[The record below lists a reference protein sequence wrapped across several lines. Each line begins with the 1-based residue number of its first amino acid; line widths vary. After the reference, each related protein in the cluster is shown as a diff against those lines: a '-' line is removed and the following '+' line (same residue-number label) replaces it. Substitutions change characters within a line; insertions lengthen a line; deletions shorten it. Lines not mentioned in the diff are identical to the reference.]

1 MSEKAEIIASPE
13 IKKYFAMLNQEI
25 QEKYKIAQQARSL
38 GKDPILEVESLPV
51 HDLAERTESIVGPK
65 GVAVR
70 FREVFK
76 EMKGNRLK
84 TTFKIFEEI
93 VTGKLYE
100 EPDEA
105 KRLEQGIKTAMT
117 IETEGVV
124 VSPIDGVPKV
134 EINKNPDGSRY
145 VDVYYAGPIRAAG
158 GKISALPL
166 MLGDYARK
174 FLELGVYKPTDE
186 EVERYVEEVMIYQH
200 EIISRQLVL
209 TEDEIRLIAR
219 NCPTC
224 INGVPTEEREVAVHK
239 DLPRIPS
246 NRIRGGAGLVITEG
260 VALKAD
266 WILEKT
272 KQFGLDWSWLEKII
286 KIEKKSD
293 SKIELKK
300 NFKYLNGLAAG
311 RPLLCYPMAVGG
323 FRGRYGRGRNTGLMA
338 KAINPSTMILLDEFI
353 AVGTHIKI
361 ERPGKA
367 AQLFP
372 CTTIDGPIV
381 LLKNGEVMRV
391 NSKELAEEIRPMVK
405 KILFLGDLL
414 IPYGDYRKSAH
425 PLTPSPY
432 VEEWYALE
440 LQKAMPEKSFKETM
454 QQTFEKSL
462 IKNENELSF
471 KETMKIVN
479 AMNDIEAVE
488 ASEKFKIP
496 LNPKFIHYYK
506 LLELNELKFLTQEL
520 HSAEIVKE
528 ENKIKKIRLIHND
541 VLKSLLEKIGI
552 PHKLVGEKIVI
563 EEEFAFS
570 FLKTFGVIDSRKDFL
585 GENIFQALLQLGGIE
600 IKDKCGT
607 FIGARMGRPEQAKP
621 REMKG
626 NPHSLFPIALTG
638 GATRSMNKSMD
649 FSAKGKQ
656 GMIQVEISL
665 FKCPQCSSI
674 IPTFVCNKCNV
685 RANKIWHCAKCS
697 SILDSD
703 FCKKCNIKGKS
714 SSERNIEFNELM
726 NHALSNLKTR
736 MPDIVKGVKGLI
748 SDKKIPEALEKGI
761 LRSKHGIH
769 VFRDGT
775 TRFELLN
782 AVITHFKPREIGLSV
797 EKVKE
802 FGYSHDIEGKEI
814 TSEEQI
820 IEIFPQDIIVNETCG
835 DWLVKV
841 AGFCDEL
848 LEKVYMLP
856 HVYDAK
862 TKNDLIGELVI
873 GLAPHTS
880 AGVVARIIGYTKAR
894 VGFGHPYFIT
904 AKRRNCLTGDTP
916 VLIQNG
922 HKMKSVAINHFD
934 DGSLNEEIPLEN
946 VFTYTIDEQGKLQ
959 TRKVN
964 ALLKQKSPKQLLQFK
979 TKYGRE
985 ITTTPNHKL
994 LTFDGKKVFE
1004 KECSEFKEGEP
1015 LLSLHS
1021 IQSGNELKEFN
1032 VLEFYLKKP
1041 LLQKKLLRV
1050 HGAKKEL
1057 VNWIKSNEGYVETS
1071 KRIGY
1076 ANWKKMHTAIDFN
1089 SVPLNLFELLLKDM
1103 KKETTDFS
1111 NARIGYNKQKSTIP
1125 AIIKFN
1131 KELGEI
1137 IGYFLADGYSRT
1149 TREKNPKKFVYQVN
1163 FVSDEREITQRMHN
1177 SIKQIFGR
1185 ETTIEKRKLDH
1196 ITLSGR
1202 VYYEFFTEMLSTGSN
1217 AKNKRVPY
1225 LLLNS
1230 PKDCLQGLLAGYI
1243 VGDGHINENSIKMTS
1258 INQGLINDFGLV
1270 CNLLG
1275 LFPHFINEKEREI
1288 KSGYLKEFYAKKGKT
1303 ISVHSFG
1310 IRLYSEDL
1318 QAIGKYLFGKK
1329 AEKFEEIMQTHNFRK
1344 KYLKTIGN
1352 FALDPIVEIKKIE
1365 SKEEWVYDLMVE
1377 GEKNYIAGFG
1387 NLAVY
1392 DCDGDQDSVMLLMD
1406 ALLNFSESYLSIAR
1420 GNRMDAPLVFTT
1432 SIKPTEIDNE
1442 AYEMETTWNYPLEF
1456 YEKTLE
1462 LSSPFLDII
1471 PIVEDKLGK
1480 EEQYEGIHFTH
1491 DTEAFDEGPKQS
1503 AYVRLKTMEEK
1514 IKKQAQL
1521 QSKIMAVEEKDAL
1534 ERVMNSHFL
1543 PDLIGNTRAFSRQTF
1558 RCTTCNS
1565 KYRRVPLIGKCV
1577 KCNGNIILTINEG
1590 SVKKYLKI
1598 AKELVR
1604 EYNLSEYMKQRIEL
1618 TEKEIKSVF
1627 EDERVEQKSLF
1638 EYL

>member
-1 MSEKAEIIASPE
+1 MSEEIKKNEPEIIASPE
-13 IKKYFAMLNQEI
+13 IKNYFAMLNTQVK
-25 QEKYKIAQQARSL
+25 QKYELAQQARMKGLDPSL
-38 GKDPILEVESLPV
+38 EIESIPV
-51 HDLAERTESIVGPK
+51 SDLAERTESIVGPK
-65 GVAVR
+65 GVASR
-70 FREVFK
+70 FRELFK

-93 VTGKLYE
+93 VTGQLYNE
-100 EPDEA
+100 QDEA
-105 KRLEQGIKTAMT
+105 KRVEQGIKTAMT

-174 FLELGVYKPTDE
+174 LLELDIYKPTDE

-200 EIISRQLVL
+200 ELISRQLVL
-209 TEDEIRLIAR
+209 TEDEIRLIVR

-272 KQFGLDWSWLEKII
+272 KQFGLDWKWLENII

-381 LLKNGEVMRV
+381 LLKNGEVMRI
-391 NSKELAEEIRPMVK
+391 NSKELAEEMRPMVK

-440 LQKAMPEKSFKETM
+440 LQQKMPEKSFKEIM
-454 QQTFEKSL
+454 
-462 IKNENELSF
+462 
-471 KETMKIVN
+471 KEVN
-479 AMNDIEAVE
+479 AMNDIEAV
-488 ASEKFKIP
+488 AMSEKFGIP

-506 LLELNELKFLTQEL
+506 LLELNELKFLVQEM
-520 HSAEIVKE
+520 HAAEIVKE

-541 VLKSLLEKIGI
+541 VLKGLLEKIGV

-570 FLKTFGVIDSRKDFL
+570 LLKTFGVIDARKEFL
-585 GENIFQALLQLGGIE
+585 GEDIFQALLQLSGIK
-600 IKDKCGT
+600 IMDKCGT

-638 GATRSMNKSMD
+638 GSTRSMNKSMD

-656 GMIQVEISL
+656 GMIQVEVAL

-674 IPTFVCNKCNV
+674 IPTIRCNKCNV
-685 RANKIWHCAKCS
+685 RANKIWVCGKCS
-697 SILDSD
+697 SLLDND
-703 FCKKCNIKGKS
+703 FCKKCNLKAKS

-726 NHALSNLKTR
+726 QHSLTNLKTR

-761 LRSKHGIH
+761 LRAKHGVH

-782 AVITHFKPREIGLSV
+782 ATITHFKPKEIGLSL
-797 EKVKE
+797 EKAKE

-814 TSEEQI
+814 TSDEQI
-820 IEIFPQDIIVNETCG
+820 IEIFPQDIIINEVCG

-848 LEKVYMLP
+848 LEKFYGLP
-856 HVYDAK
+856 HAYDAK

-880 AGVVARIIGYTKAR
+880 AGVVARILGYTKAR

-904 AKRRNCLTGDTP
+904 SKRRN
-916 VLIQNG
+916 V
-922 HKMKSVAINHFD
+922 
-934 DGSLNEEIPLEN
+934 
-946 VFTYTIDEQGKLQ
+946 
-959 TRKVN
+959 
-964 ALLKQKSPKQLLQFK
+964 
-979 TKYGRE
+979 
-985 ITTTPNHKL
+985 
-994 LTFDGKKVFE
+994 
-1004 KECSEFKEGEP
+1004 
-1015 LLSLHS
+1015 
-1021 IQSGNELKEFN
+1021 
-1032 VLEFYLKKP
+1032 
-1041 LLQKKLLRV
+1041 
-1050 HGAKKEL
+1050 
-1057 VNWIKSNEGYVETS
+1057 
-1071 KRIGY
+1071 
-1076 ANWKKMHTAIDFN
+1076 
-1089 SVPLNLFELLLKDM
+1089 
-1103 KKETTDFS
+1103 
-1111 NARIGYNKQKSTIP
+1111 
-1125 AIIKFN
+1125 
-1131 KELGEI
+1131 
-1137 IGYFLADGYSRT
+1137 
-1149 TREKNPKKFVYQVN
+1149 
-1163 FVSDEREITQRMHN
+1163 
-1177 SIKQIFGR
+1177 
-1185 ETTIEKRKLDH
+1185 
-1196 ITLSGR
+1196 
-1202 VYYEFFTEMLSTGSN
+1202 
-1217 AKNKRVPY
+1217 
-1225 LLLNS
+1225 
-1230 PKDCLQGLLAGYI
+1230 
-1243 VGDGHINENSIKMTS
+1243 
-1258 INQGLINDFGLV
+1258 
-1270 CNLLG
+1270 
-1275 LFPHFINEKEREI
+1275 
-1288 KSGYLKEFYAKKGKT
+1288 
-1303 ISVHSFG
+1303 
-1310 IRLYSEDL
+1310 
-1318 QAIGKYLFGKK
+1318 
-1329 AEKFEEIMQTHNFRK
+1329 
-1344 KYLKTIGN
+1344 
-1352 FALDPIVEIKKIE
+1352 
-1365 SKEEWVYDLMVE
+1365 
-1377 GEKNYIAGFG
+1377 
-1387 NLAVY
+1387 
-1392 DCDGDQDSVMLLMD
+1392 DGDQDSVMLLMD
-1406 ALLNFSESYLSIAR
+1406 ALLNFSESYLSVAR

-1442 AYEMETTWNYPLEF
+1442 AYEIETVWNYPLEF

-1462 LSSPFLDII
+1462 LSSPFLDFI
-1471 PIVEDKLGK
+1471 PIVEKKLGK
-1480 EEQYEGIHFTH
+1480 EEQYSGINFTH
-1491 DTEAFDEGPKQS
+1491 DTNAFDEGPKQS
-1503 AYVRLKTMEEK
+1503 AYVKLKTMEEK

-1521 QSKIMAVEEKDAL
+1521 QSKILAVDEKDAL

-1577 KCNGNIILTINEG
+1577 KCSGNIILTINEG

-1598 AKELVR
+1598 AKELVH